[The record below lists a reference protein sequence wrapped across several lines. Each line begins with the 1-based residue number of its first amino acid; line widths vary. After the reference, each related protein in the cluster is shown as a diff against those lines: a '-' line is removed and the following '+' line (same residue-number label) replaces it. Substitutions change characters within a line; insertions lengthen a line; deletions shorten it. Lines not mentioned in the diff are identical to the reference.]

1 MSEVS
6 NLLDSKGHEVLTVK
20 PGQTVKDALM
30 RMDRIGAGTCV
41 VMDGGKVVG
50 IMSEKDIVKSVVM
63 KDQKPTETTVAECMT
78 KVQYTVAPD
87 TTLDECMKIMTEKR
101 TRHLPV
107 LRGSQLFGIV
117 SIGDVVKY
125 LLLEKDFQI
134 RNLKMQIKK

>member
-6 NLLDSKGHEVLTVK
+6 SLLDSKGHTVLTVK
-20 PGQTVKDALM
+20 PDQTIKDALL

-41 VMDGGKVVG
+41 VMDGGKVIG
-50 IMSEKDIVKSVVM
+50 IMSEKDIVKNLVM
-63 KDQKPTETTVAECMT
+63 KDRNPAQTMVADCMT
-78 KVQYTVAPD
+78 GVKYTVTPE
-87 TTLDECMKIMTEKR
+87 TSLDECMQIMTDKR

-125 LLLEKDFQI
+125 LLFEKNFELQH
-134 RNLKMQIKK
+134 R